1 MLKIYIIGVCVLLIA
16 ILANILASILG
27 LMSWYDAVV
36 SFQKNGW
43 SSLKQLKI
51 SDVAWL
57 FLLYPFL
64 LGLGY
69 TAGNWLY
76 QLMSK

>member
-16 ILANILASILG
+16 IIANIVAGILG
-27 LMSWYDAVV
+27 LSSWYDAL
-36 SFQKNGW
+36 SLFQKSGW
-43 SSLKQLKI
+43 SSMKQLRFL
-51 SDVAWL
+51 DYAWL
-57 FLLYPFL
+57 FVLYPFL

-76 QLMSK
+76 QFISK